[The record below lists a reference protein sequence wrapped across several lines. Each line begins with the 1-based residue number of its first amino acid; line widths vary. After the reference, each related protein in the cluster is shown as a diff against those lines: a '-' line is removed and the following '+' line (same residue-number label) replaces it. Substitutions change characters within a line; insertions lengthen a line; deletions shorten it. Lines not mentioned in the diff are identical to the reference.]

1 MADVILK
8 VEHLSKSFGPNAVL
22 KDIDFTVSQGDV
34 TCIIGASG
42 SGKSTLLRCINLLE
56 TPTSGEIL
64 FHDKKINGQRRKG
77 HGVPD
82 EGRHGVPVL

>member
-42 SGKSTLLRCINLLE
+42 SG
-56 TPTSGEIL
+56 
-64 FHDKKINGQRRKG
+64 
-77 HGVPD
+77 
-82 EGRHGVPVL
+82 